1 MTIYSFKLAS
11 KDVLPGWTAD
21 AFVIDRGTSLDVQVA
36 LLDDAHG
43 VVPDAVTKLARPK
56 YVKKSIV
63 LSLSKWFQVR

>member
-1 MTIYSFKLAS
+1 MSLS
-11 KDVLPGWTAD
+11 PDWTANS
-21 AFVIDRGTSLDVQVA
+21 FVVDWRTSLNVKIA
-36 LLDDAHG
+36 FLDDAHG